1 MKAIWGKFRVDVYPV
16 ESFIYEVV
24 ANGKKEFYQNVW
36 DAFRSE
42 LHMNNSSAQI
52 IKISEIKA
60 EATAFTLGEKRDHLE
75 GYVKEFC
82 NNPNKITVKKELQNQ
97 SQKISKK
104 RLAYLWVFLGI
115 ACWLFV
121 FWELVINSW
130 N

>member
-1 MKAIWGKFRVDVYPV
+1 MKAIWEKSRVDVYPV

-52 IKISEIKA
+52 IKIPVIPISDSERKA
-60 EATAFTLGEKRDHLE
+60 EATAFTLGEKIDHLE

-82 NNPNKITVKKELQNQ
+82 NNPNKITVKK
-97 SQKISKK
+97 
-104 RLAYLWVFLGI
+104 
-115 ACWLFV
+115 
-121 FWELVINSW
+121 
-130 N
+130 